1 MKNNHKLTLTLRL
14 FILRTELEWKI
25 LLRGM
30 VSIPGHQTGP
40 KDSHV
45 DDIWRPQI
53 QLRALTQGLWNDRS
67 VE

>member
-1 MKNNHKLTLTLRL
+1 MKNNHQMTLTLWL
-14 FILRTELEWKI
+14 FILRTELEQKI

-30 VSIPGHQTGP
+30 GSIPGHWTGP

-45 DDIWRPQI
+45 DDVWRPQI
-53 QLRALTQGLWNDRS
+53 QLRALTQGLQNVRS

>member
-1 MKNNHKLTLTLRL
+1 MKNNHQMTLTLRL
-14 FILRTELEWKI
+14 FILRTELERKI

-30 VSIPGHQTGP
+30 VLISGHRTGP

-45 DDIWRPQI
+45 DDVWRPQI
-53 QLRALTQGLWNDRS
+53 QLRALTWGLRNVRS